1 MSLIERLWA
10 GDDGMAAA
18 VRVALAPAAAMY
30 GAVVAARNARFDRGT
45 GVLPVACPAI
55 SVGNLT
61 VGGTGKT
68 PVAAWCARALQAA
81 GARPAI
87 VLRGYGDDEWRVHAL
102 LTPGVVVVRDA
113 DRVRG
118 IATAA
123 AAGADCVVL
132 DDAFQHRRAA
142 RVTDLVLLSADAWTS
157 HVRLLPAGPYREP
170 LRALRRAS
178 LVVIT
183 VKAASRTAVD
193 AVRRAVHAVVGD
205 RVPIAVVGLEA
216 TALQR
221 VAPDLVGAV
230 PATGAATPA
239 PTPNASRASSGAPMS
254 GAPTPGAPTPGAPTP
269 GAPLSGAPP
278 SPPPT
283 TPALPLA
290 ALAGRGVLAVSAIG
304 DPAAFE
310 RALAAAGA
318 RVTARRFRDHHAFT
332 SAEASALARDV
343 PSGGVAVCTLKDAVK
358 LAPLWPHAS
367 HPLWYLS
374 QTIVV
379 RDGAE
384 ALADAVHRVLAA
396 RAATSHATRPIAG

>member
-1 MSLIERLWA
+1 MNLVERVWS
-10 GDDGMAAA
+10 GDDRVAAA
-18 VRVALAPAAAMY
+18 ARFALGPLAAAY
-30 GAVVAARNARFDRGT
+30 GAVVAARNARFDRGA

-102 LTPGVVVVRDA
+102 LTPGVAVVRDP

-142 RVTDLVLLSADAWTS
+142 RVVDLVLLSADAWTAP
-157 HVRLLPAGPYREP
+157 VRLLPAGPYREP
-170 LRALRRAS
+170 LQSLRRAS
-178 LVVIT
+178 LIVIT

-205 RVPIAVVGLEA
+205 RVPVAVVGLEA

-221 VAPDLVGAV
+221 VAPDMV
-230 PATGAATPA
+230 AATPPA
-239 PTPNASRASSGAPMS
+239 GSSIPLPTPPASRVS
-254 GAPTPGAPTPGAPTP
+254 TD
-269 GAPLSGAPP
+269 APP
-278 SPPPT
+278 V
-283 TPALPLA
+283 PAATAMPLA
-290 ALAGRGVLAVSAIG
+290 ALAGRGVLAASAIG
-304 DPAAFE
+304 DPSAFE
-310 RALAAAGA
+310 RALASAGA
-318 RVTARRFRDHHAFT
+318 RVTGRRFRDHHAFT
-332 SAEASALARDV
+332 SADASALARDV
-343 PSGGVAVCTLKDAVK
+343 PPGGVAVCTLKDAVK

-367 HPLWYLS
+367 QPLWYLS
-374 QTIVV
+374 QTLVV

-384 ALADAVHRVLAA
+384 ALTDAVHRVLAA
-396 RAATSHATRPIAG
+396 RTATSHTTRPIAG